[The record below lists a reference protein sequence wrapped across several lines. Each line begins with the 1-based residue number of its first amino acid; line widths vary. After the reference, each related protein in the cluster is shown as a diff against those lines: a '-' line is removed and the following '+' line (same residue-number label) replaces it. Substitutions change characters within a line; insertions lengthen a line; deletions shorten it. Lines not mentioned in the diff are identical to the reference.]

1 MEPTQQ
7 NARHEDRAKKRNGTE
22 SNPATRREQSPRL
35 PTPTE
40 IKRAIDPA
48 VFYSSEIP
56 NAPTLKGRKDGW
68 TQNVKCLFHDPDTDG
83 SFGVNLK
90 TGGFRCFA
98 CDAQGGSVLDFVMLR
113 DGLDLDGARAELAER
128 YRIEPGT
135 TTTTTPPRRPAPAP
149 DRPRTI
155 PGFAPPPGG
164 AIPPEALAT
173 RPAEH
178 PKNGAPSVTWEYRD
192 AGGRP
197 LCFVLRFDP
206 AAGRKLFAPLTW
218 TPAGGWAWKAP
229 AEPRPLYGLDRLA
242 ARPDAPALL
251 CEGEKA
257 ADAAGALFPAAVHIG
272 TMNGAQSPNK
282 ADWSPLVGRSV
293 LIWPD
298 ADAPGAK
305 YADAAARLALA
316 AGARSV
322 GILDLAG
329 IATDPAT
336 GEPRELP
343 KGWDAAD
350 ALADGWTVETIA
362 AAARWQPFATD
373 GTNAPKRPETPASP
387 SPGEPGMPYGFEAH
401 D

>member
-1 MEPTQQ
+1 MEPGKE
-7 NARHEDRAKKRNGTE
+7 NARHEDRAKIRND
-22 SNPATRREQSPRL
+22 SKHNPAAHREQSARRL
-35 PTPTE
+35 PTPRE
-40 IKRAIDPA
+40 LKREIDPLA
-48 VFYSSEIP
+48 FYSGEIP
-56 NAPTLKGRKDGW
+56 NAPSLKARKDGW
-68 TQNVKCLFHDPDTDG
+68 TQNVRCPFHDPDTDG
-83 SFGVNLK
+83 SFGVNLQ
-90 TGGFRCFA
+90 TGAFRCFA
-98 CDAQGGSVLDFVMLR
+98 CDAQGGSVLDFIMLR

-135 TTTTTPPRRPAPAP
+135 TATTPPRRPAPKP
-149 DRPRTI
+149 DRPRTVS
-155 PGFAPPPGG
+155 GFAPPPGG
-164 AIPPEALAT
+164 AIPVEALAA

-178 PKNGAPSVTWEYRD
+178 PRNGPPTATWEYLD
-192 AGGRP
+192 SAGRP
-197 LCFVLRFDP
+197 LCYVLRFDP

-218 TPAGGWAWKAP
+218 SPARGWDWKAP
-229 AEPRPLYGLDRLA
+229 PEPRPLYGLDRLA

-257 ADAAGALFPAAVHIG
+257 ADAAGALFPAAVPIA

-282 ADWSPLVGRSV
+282 ADWTPLAGRSV

-298 ADAPGAK
+298 HDDPGTK
-305 YADAAARLALA
+305 YAQAAARLALA

-350 ALADGWTVETIA
+350 ALADGW
-362 AAARWQPFATD
+362 
-373 GTNAPKRPETPASP
+373 
-387 SPGEPGMPYGFEAH
+387 
-401 D
+401 